1 METTIKFI
9 FNVFQ
14 LIVICKIAL
23 FVTKI
28 FTGRFRLRS
37 KRTNSR
43 SRKYSIVYKLYI
55 LGISPI
61 IYKLDDLIYQQK
73 QKRLEALRERQVPVN
88 NDKVINIKNI
98 KNLKNVK

>member
-23 FVTKI
+23 FVAKI
-28 FTGRFRLRS
+28 FTGRFRLKG
-37 KRTNSR
+37 KRGSTRN
-43 SRKYSIVYKLYI
+43 RKYSIVYKLYI
-55 LGISPI
+55 LAINPI
-61 IYKLDDLIYQQK
+61 IYKLDDLIYEQK
-73 QKRLEALRERQVPVN
+73 RKRLEALQERQVPVN
-88 NDKVINIKNI
+88 NTKVINIKNA